1 MTQPLTYNPHEI
13 TEDKHLK
20 ISKSSFMLYNMCPRK
35 YWWNYI
41 GLPDVRPPPSDA
53 MIRGSKIHRVMEP
66 LIVAPNDPKVQK
78 ETIKIAKEE
87 DVDEDIGFVVMSD
100 LLVML
105 EEKIGKYELLMAEQK
120 ITVYDKRLD
129 VYLVGAMDGLLRTE
143 DGKIVL
149 VELKTGNFNSG
160 KMSRTRRELAFY
172 TYMLEMTK
180 YPRPTHFLYIAP
192 DATNEKLLITLE
204 GQKKKVVGT
213 GLTQGMF
220 AMEPLSLRTVNAF
233 MKAYEKTVGELKA
246 KDFPIKWNDYF
257 CTQYCDY
264 VIQCEPETVGLCED
278 PTQIC

>member
-13 TEDKHLK
+13 DEDTFLK
-20 ISKSSFMLYNMCPRK
+20 ISKSSFMLYNQCPRK

-78 ETIKIAKEE
+78 ETIKVAKEE
-87 DVDEDIGFVVMSD
+87 DVDKDMGFAVMSD

-105 EEKIGKYELLMAEQK
+105 EEKIGKYKLLMAEQK
-120 ITVYDKRLD
+120 ITVYDERLD
-129 VYLVGAMDGLLRTE
+129 VYLLGAMDGLLQTE

-149 VELKTGNFNSG
+149 VELKTGNFTSG

-172 TYMLEMTK
+172 TYMLEYTDF
-180 YPRPTHFLYIAP
+180 PRPTHFLYIAP
-192 DATNEKLLITLE
+192 DATDAKLLTTLE

-213 GLTQGMF
+213 GLTQGLF
-220 AMEPLSLRTVNAF
+220 VMEPLSLRTVNAF
-233 MKAYEKTVGELKA
+233 MKAYEKTVADLKS

>member
-1 MTQPLTYNPHEI
+1 
-13 TEDKHLK
+13 
-20 ISKSSFMLYNMCPRK
+20 
-35 YWWNYI
+35 
-41 GLPDVRPPPSDA
+41 
-53 MIRGSKIHRVMEP
+53 
-66 LIVAPNDPKVQK
+66 
-78 ETIKIAKEE
+78 
-87 DVDEDIGFVVMSD
+87 
-100 LLVML
+100 VML

-120 ITVYDKRLD
+120 ITVYDERLD

-172 TYMLEMTK
+172 TYMLEFTE

-192 DATNEKLLITLE
+192 DATDAKLLTTLE

-213 GLTQGMF
+213 GLTQGIF